1 MRKILILG
9 AGRSASSLIHYLIAH
24 AREQDWRITVA
35 DKEESS
41 AARMVA
47 GGTEVATGI
56 GLDASDTQARGT
68 AIGEHDLIISMLP
81 AFMHMDV
88 LKDCLRLKK
97 HVITPS
103 YVPDA
108 LWAMDATIKDKRGDQ
123 DIGHSIYCIVDD
135 GECGLTPLSAQGDHR
150 WQQLFLI
157 LFVCQP
163 SQRDR
168 PNRLFRYNHW
178 RFATLPAR
186 KFVSG
191 CFHSSIPQ
199 TMVDSFMIQS
209 DARSNNN

>member
-88 LKDCLRLKK
+88 L
-97 HVITPS
+97 
-103 YVPDA
+103 
-108 LWAMDATIKDKRGDQ
+108 
-123 DIGHSIYCIVDD
+123 
-135 GECGLTPLSAQGDHR
+135 QG
-150 WQQLFLI
+150 
-157 LFVCQP
+157 
-163 SQRDR
+163 
-168 PNRLFRYNHW
+168 
-178 RFATLPAR
+178 LPALEEAR
-186 KFVSG
+186 DHTELCAG
-191 CFHSSIPQ
+191 CTLGHGRGLQ
-199 TMVDSFMIQS
+199 
-209 DARSNNN
+209 ALGWWC